1 MWVGEGDC
9 IIQNPTIVK
18 RPHTELRT
26 SDFDYRLPPAQ
37 IATRPT
43 ARRDG
48 ARLMLMGRFAGA
60 CNHLHFR
67 EIASLLPPHALL
79 VLNDT
84 KVIPARL
91 HGSKLSGGSVELLL
105 TRLVEEGQD
114 ADGRNEVWEA
124 LAKNL
129 GRSPGIELRFAGG
142 LRAQLLERRDEGR
155 VLLRFS
161 SLGAVDLTSRL
172 VEIGEIPL
180 PPYIEAARR
189 RTTRLGAGAHGEDAV
204 DDRTRYQTVYARAPG
219 AVAAPTAGLHF
230 TPELLAEVA
239 AAGHEIVGLTLH
251 VGPGTFRP
259 VKSEDACQHVME
271 EERYDIPEA
280 TARAV
285 AAARAARR
293 PVVAVGTT
301 VVRAL
306 EGAARAG
313 EGAGEVRAGPG
324 VTALFLRPGDTFQVV
339 TDLITNFHLPRSTLL
354 MLVAAF
360 AGRQRVLAAYAQAI
374 ERGYRFYSYGDA
386 MLITGQP
393 AP

>member
-1 MWVGEGDC
+1 
-9 IIQNPTIVK
+9 
-18 RPHTELRT
+18 
-26 SDFDYRLPPAQ
+26 
-37 IATRPT
+37 
-43 ARRDG
+43 
-48 ARLMLMGRFAGA
+48 MGRFAGA

-67 EIASLLPPHALL
+67 EIARLLPPHSLL

-91 HGSKLSGGSVELLL
+91 HGAKLSGGSVELLL
-105 TRLVEEGQD
+105 TRFVEKGQD
-114 ADGRNEVWEA
+114 ARGRSEVWEA

-129 GRSPGIELRFAGG
+129 GRSPQVELGFPGG
-142 LRAQLLERRDEGR
+142 VRAQLLERRDEGR

-161 SLGAVDLTSRL
+161 GLGAIDLTSRL
-172 VEIGEIPL
+172 AEIGELPL

-189 RTTRLGAGAHGEDAV
+189 RTTPPGGGEDDAAV

-230 TPELLAEVA
+230 TPELLAQVT

-259 VKSEDACQHVME
+259 VKSEVASDHVME
-271 EERYDIPEA
+271 EERYDVPEA

-285 AAARAARR
+285 AGARAARR

-313 EGAGEVRAGPG
+313 GGEVRGGPG
-324 VTALFLRPGDTFQVV
+324 ATALFLRPGDTFQVV

-360 AGRQRVLAAYAQAI
+360 AGRDRVLAAYAQAI

>member
-1 MWVGEGDC
+1 
-9 IIQNPTIVK
+9 
-18 RPHTELRT
+18 
-26 SDFDYRLPPAQ
+26 
-37 IATRPT
+37 
-43 ARRDG
+43 
-48 ARLMLMGRFAGA
+48 MLMGRWGGT

-67 EIASLLPPHALL
+67 EIARLLPPRSLL

-91 HGSKLSGGSVELLL
+91 HGSKPSGGNIELLL
-105 TRLVEEGQD
+105 TRFVEDGRD
-114 ADGRNEVWEA
+114 ADGRTEVWEA
-124 LAKNL
+124 LGKNL
-129 GRSPGIELRFAGG
+129 GRGPGGALQFAGD
-142 LRAQLLERRDEGR
+142 LRAQILERRDEGR
-155 VLLRFS
+155 ILLRFS
-161 SLGAVDLTSRL
+161 GLGDADLVSRL
-172 VEIGEIPL
+172 GEIGEIPL

-189 RTTRLGAGAHGEDAV
+189 RATRPGDGEGEREGQGEGVGAV
-204 DDRTRYQTVYARAPG
+204 DDRVRYQTVYARAPG

-259 VKSEDACQHVME
+259 VKSEQASEHVME
-271 EERYDIPEA
+271 EERYLIPDA

-285 AAARAARR
+285 QAASAARR

-313 EGAGEVRAGPG
+313 RGEVGAGPG
-324 VTALFLRPGDTFQVV
+324 ATALFLRPGDTFQVV

-360 AGRQRVLAAYAQAI
+360 AGRERVLAAYAEAV

-386 MLITGQP
+386 MLITGQS